1 MVFDPFGDFETA
13 GYLQNSLGLKDPNE
27 VKQSEH
33 LVFELGIEDAISF
46 LSSLKSINYTSLLKV
61 HELLFSDFYPWAGC
75 DRHALAPNLA
85 VFKGSADNPR
95 HTAFEHPK
103 GIKLAV
109 DYALRLAADYENF
122 KAKPGE
128 VMGLLAFA
136 HPFLDGN
143 GRTILLV
150 FMELAFRAGFAIDW
164 ARTDKDDYLYALS
177 AEIGDPAKGYLNAY
191 LKPFVVDIS
200 NRDQWPELIAG
211 IKGLD
216 GLDKENM
223 SYGSLDD
230 PEIQRIYAATRYY
243 TSSDPG
249 SD

>member
-1 MVFDPFGDFETA
+1 MIFDPFGDFETA
-13 GYLQNSLGLKDPNE
+13 GYLQNALGLKDPNE

-61 HELLFSDFYPWAGC
+61 HELLFSDFYPWAGR
-75 DRHALAPNLA
+75 DRHALAPHLA

-103 GIKLAV
+103 SIKLAV

-200 NRDQWPELIAG
+200 TRDQWPELIAG

-216 GLDKENM
+216 GLDKENV

-230 PEIQRIYAATRYY
+230 PEIQKIYAATRYY